1 MPRSTSRETGGSA
14 PPSTLDMMRNIRN
27 GGMMTASARKENQ
40 EDDKD
45 AGFAGIHEVAVQLGV
60 TQRTLR
66 FYEDKGLIEPHRVGS
81 TRVYSRRE
89 IGRIQLVL
97 RGKRLGF
104 SIREIKEFLDLY
116 DADPEHKEQMSRL
129 VTRVQ
134 ARLEDLEQQR
144 IALEETVRELRQIER
159 EALSRLGK
167 A

>member
-1 MPRSTSRETGGSA
+1 MMIASA
-14 PPSTLDMMRNIRN
+14 PKDRRED
-27 GGMMTASARKENQ
+27 SA
-40 EDDKD
+40 DK
-45 AGFAGIHEVAVQLGV
+45 GFAGIHDVALQLGV

-66 FYEDKGLIEPHRVGS
+66 FYEDKGLIEPHRVGT

-116 DADPEHKEQMSRL
+116 DADPDHMEQMSRL

-134 ARLEDLEQQR
+134 TRLEDLEQQR

-159 EALSRLGK
+159 EALARLGRS
-167 A
+167 

>member
-1 MPRSTSRETGGSA
+1 MTSH
-14 PPSTLDMMRNIRN
+14 PPLQNLE
-27 GGMMTASARKENQ
+27 SAR
-40 EDDKD
+40 DG
-45 AGFAGIHEVAVQLGV
+45 GFKGIQEVARQLGV

-116 DADPEHKEQMSRL
+116 DADPAHKEQMSRL
-129 VTRVQ
+129 VARVEE
-134 ARLEDLEQQR
+134 RLEALEQQR
-144 IALEETVRELRQIER
+144 IAIEETVVELRQIR
-159 EALSRLGK
+159 QEALGRLTQQG
-167 A
+167 